1 MLTDRAESQVI
12 KNHKTQTSVACRA
25 LMAKRRLAVSA
36 TPIANTVD
44 ELYPYFKFLRVPY
57 TGSFGDFQDRYC
69 EPGSDDCNSRLHCLL
84 DQIMCRRTH
93 KDTIL
98 GAPIVKLP
106 MHHQRTKHI
115 QFSPVE
121 KAIYRRV
128 FKKYVGALNK

>member
-1 MLTDRAESQVI
+1 
-12 KNHKTQTSVACRA
+12 
-25 LMAKRRLAVSA
+25 MAKRRLAVSA

-57 TGSFGDFQDRYC
+57 TGSFADFQENYC
-69 EPGSDDCNSRLHCLL
+69 KPGSDDCNSRLHCLL
-84 DQIMCRRTH
+84 DQIMCRRTF
-93 KDTIL
+93 KDTVL

-106 MHHQRTKHI
+106 KHNQRTINI

-128 FKKYVGALNK
+128 FKKHVVAINK